1 MIAEAPDDLS
11 VVLVHLMRGI
21 VERDSTPQVWQILS
35 ERQSRVRD
43 YVSVIGLD
51 LEVDEAEGYAFL
63 RQRSIREGE
72 PELPRLVVRR
82 QLSYPV
88 SLLLALLRKRL
99 AEHDAASSEP
109 RLILTTREIV
119 DLVRLFQPETADEA
133 RLEDRVSRDIAKV
146 VELGFLKPLKGR
158 EGTYEVRRI
167 LRSFIDAQW
176 LGALDERLA
185 EYAAHGRRNEDRD
198 APASDRRE
206 EAP

>member
-1 MIAEAPDDLS
+1 MSADGSDALS

-21 VERDSTPQVWQILS
+21 VERDSTPQVWQTLI

-43 YVSVIGLD
+43 YVSVIGLE

-63 RQRSIREGE
+63 RQKPSREGE
-72 PELPRLVVRR
+72 PELPRLVSRR

-109 RLILTTREIV
+109 RLILTTPEIV
-119 DLVRLFQPETADEA
+119 DLVRLFQPDTADEA
-133 RLEDRVSRDIAKV
+133 RLEDRVGRDIAKV
-146 VELGFLKPLKGR
+146 VELGFLKTLKGR

-167 LRSFIDAQW
+167 LRSFVDAQW
-176 LGALDERLA
+176 LGALNERLA
-185 EYAAHGRRNEDRD
+185 EYAAYGRHKDDRD
-198 APASDRRE
+198 TPRE

>member
-1 MIAEAPDDLS
+1 MSADGSNDLS
-11 VVLVHLMRGI
+11 VVLIHLMRGI
-21 VERDSTPQVWQILS
+21 VERDSTPQVWQTLI

-43 YVSVIGLD
+43 YVSVIGLE

-63 RQRSIREGE
+63 RQKPSREGE
-72 PELPRLVVRR
+72 PELPRLISRR

-109 RLILTTREIV
+109 RLILTTPEIV
-119 DLVRLFQPETADEA
+119 DLVRLFQPDTADEA
-133 RLEDRVSRDIAKV
+133 RLEDRVGRDIAKV
-146 VELGFLKPLKGR
+146 VELGFLKTLKGR

-167 LRSFIDAQW
+167 LRSFVDAQW
-176 LGALDERLA
+176 LGALNERLA
-185 EYAAHGRRNEDRD
+185 EYAAYGRHKDDRD
-198 APASDRRE
+198 TPRE

>member
-1 MIAEAPDDLS
+1 MSADGSDALS

-21 VERDSTPQVWQILS
+21 VERDSTPQVWQTLI

-43 YVSVIGLD
+43 YVSVIGLE

-63 RQRSIREGE
+63 RQKPSREGE
-72 PELPRLVVRR
+72 PELPRLISRR

-109 RLILTTREIV
+109 RLILTTPEIV
-119 DLVRLFQPETADEA
+119 DLVRLFQPDTADEA
-133 RLEDRVSRDIAKV
+133 RLEDRVGRDIAKV
-146 VELGFLKPLKGR
+146 VELGFLKTLKGR

-167 LRSFIDAQW
+167 LRSFVDAQW
-176 LGALDERLA
+176 LGALNERLA
-185 EYAAHGRRNEDRD
+185 EYAAYGRHKDDRD
-198 APASDRRE
+198 TPRE

>member
-1 MIAEAPDDLS
+1 MSAEGSDALS
-11 VVLVHLMRGI
+11 VVLIHLMRGI
-21 VERDSTPQVWQILS
+21 VERDNTPQVWQTLI

-43 YVSVIGLD
+43 YVSVIGLE

-63 RQRSIREGE
+63 RQKPSREGE
-72 PELPRLVVRR
+72 PELPRLVSRR

-109 RLILTTREIV
+109 RLILTTPEIV
-119 DLVRLFQPETADEA
+119 DLVRLFQPDTADEA
-133 RLEDRVSRDIAKV
+133 RLEDRVGRDIAKV
-146 VELGFLKPLKGR
+146 VELGFLKTLKGR

-167 LRSFIDAQW
+167 LRSFVDAQW
-176 LGALDERLA
+176 LGALNERLA
-185 EYAAHGRRNEDRD
+185 EYAAYGRHKDDRD
-198 APASDRRE
+198 TPRE

>member
-1 MIAEAPDDLS
+1 MSNDGSDALS

-21 VERDSTPQVWQILS
+21 VERDNTPQVWQTLI

-63 RQRSIREGE
+63 RQKPSREGE
-72 PELPRLVVRR
+72 PELPRLVSRR

-109 RLILTTREIV
+109 RLILTTPEIV
-119 DLVRLFQPETADEA
+119 DLVRLFQPDTADEA
-133 RLEDRVSRDIAKV
+133 RLEDRVGRDIAKV
-146 VELGFLKPLKGR
+146 VELGFLKTLKGR

-167 LRSFIDAQW
+167 LRSFVDAQW
-176 LGALDERLA
+176 LGALNERLA
-185 EYAAHGRRNEDRD
+185 EYASYGRHKEDRN
-198 APASDRRE
+198 APRE

>member
-1 MIAEAPDDLS
+1 MSADGSNDLS
-11 VVLVHLMRGI
+11 VVLIHLMRGI
-21 VERDSTPQVWQILS
+21 VERDSTPQVWQTLI

-63 RQRSIREGE
+63 RQKPSREGE
-72 PELPRLVVRR
+72 PELPRLVSRR

-109 RLILTTREIV
+109 RLILTTPEIV
-119 DLVRLFQPETADEA
+119 DLVRLFQPDTADEA
-133 RLEDRVSRDIAKV
+133 RLEDRVGRDIAKV
-146 VELGFLKPLKGR
+146 VELGFLKTLKGR

-167 LRSFIDAQW
+167 LRSFVDAQW
-176 LGALDERLA
+176 LGALNQRLA
-185 EYAAHGRRNEDRD
+185 EYAAYGRHKDDRD
-198 APASDRRE
+198 TPRE

>member
-1 MIAEAPDDLS
+1 MSADGSDDLS
-11 VVLVHLMRGI
+11 VVLIQLMRGI
-21 VERDSTPQVWQILS
+21 VERDSAPQVWQTLI

-43 YVSVIGLD
+43 YVSVIGLE

-63 RQRSIREGE
+63 RQKPSREGE
-72 PELPRLVVRR
+72 PELPRLVSRR

-109 RLILTTREIV
+109 RLILTTPEIV
-119 DLVRLFQPETADEA
+119 DLVRLFQPDTADEA
-133 RLEDRVSRDIAKV
+133 RLEDRVGRDIAKV
-146 VELGFLKPLKGR
+146 VELGFLKTLKGR

-167 LRSFIDAQW
+167 LRSFVDAQW
-176 LGALDERLA
+176 LGALNERLA
-185 EYAAHGRRNEDRD
+185 EYAAYGRHKDDRD
-198 APASDRRE
+198 TPRE

>member
-1 MIAEAPDDLS
+1 MSADGSDDLS
-11 VVLVHLMRGI
+11 VVLVHLMRGV
-21 VERDSTPQVWQILS
+21 VERDGAPQVWLTLI

-43 YVSVIGLD
+43 YVSVIGLE

-63 RQRSIREGE
+63 RQKPSREGE
-72 PELPRLVVRR
+72 PELPRLVSRR

-109 RLILTTREIV
+109 RLILTTPEIV
-119 DLVRLFQPETADEA
+119 DLVRLFQPDTADEA
-133 RLEDRVSRDIAKV
+133 RLEDRVGRDIAKV
-146 VELGFLKPLKGR
+146 VELGFLKTLKGR

-167 LRSFIDAQW
+167 LRSFVDAQW
-176 LGALDERLA
+176 LGALNERLA
-185 EYAAHGRRNEDRD
+185 EYAAYDRHKEDRD
-198 APASDRRE
+198 APRE

>member
-1 MIAEAPDDLS
+1 MSADGSDDLS
-11 VVLVHLMRGI
+11 VVLIHLMKGI
-21 VERDSTPQVWQILS
+21 VERDSTPQVWQTLI

-43 YVSVIGLD
+43 YVSVIGLE

-63 RQRSIREGE
+63 RQKPSREGE
-72 PELPRLVVRR
+72 PELPRLVSRR

-109 RLILTTREIV
+109 RLILTTPEIV
-119 DLVRLFQPETADEA
+119 DLVRLFQPDTADEA
-133 RLEDRVSRDIAKV
+133 RLEDRVGRDIAKV
-146 VELGFLKPLKGR
+146 VELGFLKTLKGR

-167 LRSFIDAQW
+167 LRSFVDAQW
-176 LGALDERLA
+176 LGALNERLA
-185 EYAAHGRRNEDRD
+185 EYAAYGRHKDDRD
-198 APASDRRE
+198 APRE

>member
-1 MIAEAPDDLS
+1 MSADGSDALS

-21 VERDSTPQVWQILS
+21 VERDSTPQVWQTLI

-43 YVSVIGLD
+43 YVSVIGLE

-63 RQRSIREGE
+63 RQKPSREGE
-72 PELPRLVVRR
+72 PELPRLVSRR

-109 RLILTTREIV
+109 RLILTTPEIV
-119 DLVRLFQPETADEA
+119 DLVRLFQPDTADEA
-133 RLEDRVSRDIAKV
+133 RLADRVGRDIAKV
-146 VELGFLKPLKGR
+146 VELGFLKALKGR

-167 LRSFIDAQW
+167 LRSFVDAQW
-176 LGALDERLA
+176 LGALNERLA
-185 EYAAHGRRNEDRD
+185 EYAVYGRRKEDHD
-198 APASDRRE
+198 APANDRRE

>member
-1 MIAEAPDDLS
+1 MSAEGSDDLS
-11 VVLVHLMRGI
+11 VVLVHLMRGV
-21 VERDSTPQVWQILS
+21 VERDGAPQVWLKLI

-43 YVSVIGLD
+43 YVSVIGLE

-63 RQRSIREGE
+63 RQKPSREGE
-72 PELPRLVVRR
+72 PELPRLVSRR

-109 RLILTTREIV
+109 RLILSTPEIV
-119 DLVRLFQPETADEA
+119 DLVRLFQSDTADEA
-133 RLEDRVSRDIAKV
+133 RLDDRVGRDIAKV
-146 VELGFLKPLKGR
+146 VELGFLKTLKGR

-167 LRSFIDAQW
+167 LRSFVDAQW
-176 LGALDERLA
+176 LGALNERLA
-185 EYAAHGRRNEDRD
+185 EYAAYDRHKEDRD
-198 APASDRRE
+198 APRE

>member
-1 MIAEAPDDLS
+1 MSADGSDDLS
-11 VVLVHLMRGI
+11 VVLIHLMKGI
-21 VERDSTPQVWQILS
+21 VERDSTPQVWQTLI

-43 YVSVIGLD
+43 YVSVIGLE

-63 RQRSIREGE
+63 RQKPSREGE
-72 PELPRLVVRR
+72 PELPRLVSRR

-109 RLILTTREIV
+109 RLILTTPEIV
-119 DLVRLFQPETADEA
+119 DLVRLFQPDTADEA
-133 RLEDRVSRDIAKV
+133 RLEDRVGRDIAKV
-146 VELGFLKPLKGR
+146 VELGFLKTLKGR

-167 LRSFIDAQW
+167 LRSFVDAQW
-176 LGALDERLA
+176 LGALNERLA
-185 EYAAHGRRNEDRD
+185 EYAAYGRHKDDRD
-198 APASDRRE
+198 TPRE